1 MRKWLIGT
9 LAALLLLILAGSY
22 IFIPGTIRVSRSI
35 SFNGNSQGVYRFL
48 SQPGHWV
55 RWWPSEKASSQ
66 LSYNGKTF
74 VVAAVGFN
82 MFTVAINR
90 GQVTDT
96 ALVHMV
102 PMGIDSL
109 KIAWDAT
116 LNPGTNPVSR
126 IRQYFRAKE
135 LARDF
140 EALLVAMKKYTGTVE
155 NIYGA
160 DIKRGK
166 IKTEYMVLT
175 KEPFDH
181 RPSDTEIYASI
192 ERIRKHIANIKATEE
207 DIPFFNSSRVDSS
220 RYELV
225 VGVPITNPV
234 PDSGIFLTKKLLKDG
249 NMLTADIAGGQF
261 SVDKAVDQF
270 ETFVRDHQ
278 YQVVALPFQ
287 SFLTDRLNTDTS
299 KWVTRIVFPIL

>member
-9 LAALLLLILAGSY
+9 LAALLLLFLAGSY
-22 IFIPGTIRVSRSI
+22 IFIPGSIRISRSI
-35 SFNGNSQGVYRFL
+35 SFNANSQGVFRFL
-48 SQPGHWV
+48 SQPGQWE
-55 RWWPSEKASSQ
+55 RWWPAEKVDSQ
-66 LSYNGKTF
+66 LSFNGKKF

-82 MFTVAINR
+82 MFTIAIDR

-96 ALVHMV
+96 ALVHMI

-109 KIAWDAT
+109 RIAWDAT
-116 LNPGTNPVSR
+116 FNAGNNPVSR
-126 IRQYFRAKE
+126 VRQYFRAKE

-140 EALLVAMKKYTGTVE
+140 EALLIALKKYTGIVQ
-155 NIYGA
+155 NMYGA
-160 DIKRGK
+160 DIKRGT

-175 KEPFDH
+175 KESFDH
-181 RPSDTEIYASI
+181 RPSDAEIYASI
-192 ERIRKHIANIKATEE
+192 GRIRKHIAKIKATEE
-207 DIPFFNSSRVDSS
+207 DIPFFNSTRVDSF

-225 VGVPITNPV
+225 VGVPITEPV

-249 NMLTADIAGGQF
+249 NMLTADITGGQF
-261 SVDKAVDQF
+261 SVDTAVEQF
-270 ETFVRDHQ
+270 ETYVRDHQ